1 MIASFEEWYAT
12 EFEAPEAHMEGA
24 FNQSMQQDYHAHGK
38 DVDASAMDED
48 QVTFMRAKK
57 KVDTLAKAKK
67 LEKQIGVRK

>member
-1 MIASFEEWYAT
+1 
-12 EFEAPEAHMEGA
+12 MEGA

-67 LEKQIGVRK
+67 LEKQIGVKK